1 MRHCQLG
8 NEKKSSQFPG
18 IINSPIFIH
27 HNTLLLVVMVVLS
40 LHAGCISSDSGRRT
54 PAFRPFSL
62 HTTKS
67 SAKSTE
73 ITLADSQ
80 EQIEQVSEIAKS
92 DSQRAIDRSTPQRAS
107 DTPTRNPSSDARQ
120 IKQVAGETGQSY
132 DSVVDAKA
140 ELPDPSSKDY
150 PPVVE
155 TFVPQQLTLGDLE
168 NLALG
173 NNPTLPQAQ
182 AAVTGQEG
190 VVYQAGL
197 YPNPQVG
204 YINSSASNPSV
215 KQSNGAFFAQ
225 EFVTANKLG
234 LAQLAASEELRRFQW
249 DNEAQRIR
257 VMTDLKIRYYEVL
270 GSQEAVAVYRE
281 LLKISEK
288 SLAIA
293 KSLLAN
299 EGTRTD
305 YLQAKVQLETVRL
318 NLDEA
323 ELRYA
328 AAWEQLAT
336 MVGVSALTPVPL
348 VGDLTED
355 IPQLD
360 LETCWQQL
368 LSCSPQLRAAEAEL
382 GHGYATLREQQA
394 LAVPNITVQ
403 TVADYDQATAVS
415 TVSTLVALP
424 FPIFNRNQGNIAK
437 AAADLNADQ
446 ADICRIR
453 FVLRDSLADSF
464 RRYKTSLRQAER
476 LREAILPDAKENL
489 ELSTQVFKGG
499 QSAFAPV
506 LASQQSYFR
515 SKVAYVEALTEL
527 HKVITEI
534 EGLQLTGG
542 LNPAAIGSAIQN
554 QMGGGTQ
561 RQRALLNDLQD
572 NNSKQLLPAAQLSR

>member
-1 MRHCQLG
+1 MRRCHLG
-8 NEKKSSQFPG
+8 NERKKSPFLGFTNVP
-18 IINSPIFIH
+18 IIMRHSN
-27 HNTLLLVVMVVLS
+27 LLLASMIVLG
-40 LHAGCISSDSGRRT
+40 LHAGCVTSDSGR
-54 PAFRPFSL
+54 PKLAFRQFSRHRDQSRL
-62 HTTKS
+62 KLTEIASTDSVGQDEQSSKTTKS
-67 SAKSTE
+67 
-73 ITLADSQ
+73 I
-80 EQIEQVSEIAKS
+80 
-92 DSQRAIDRSTPQRAS
+92 PHRAS
-107 DTPTRNPSSDARQ
+107 DAPTRNPSPDAHQ
-120 IKQVAGETGQSY
+120 IQQVAGEEGQPY
-132 DSVVDAKA
+132 DPVVDAKA

-173 NNPTLPQAQ
+173 NNPTLSQAQ

-190 VVYQAGL
+190 VVHQAGL

-257 VMTDLKIRYYEVL
+257 VLNDLKIRYYEVL
-270 GSQEAVAVYRE
+270 GSQKAVEVYRE

-336 MVGVSALTPVPL
+336 MVGVSTLNPVPL
-348 VGDLTED
+348 VGDLTDD

-394 LAVPNITVQ
+394 LAIPNVTVQ

-424 FPIFNRNQGNIAK
+424 FPIFNRNLGNIAK
-437 AAADLNADQ
+437 AAAELNADQ
-446 ADICRIR
+446 ADSCRIR

-464 RRYKTSLRQAER
+464 RRYKTSLRQTER
-476 LREAILPDAKENL
+476 LKDAILPDAKENL
-489 ELSTQVFKGG
+489 KLSTQLFAGG

-506 LASQQSYFR
+506 LAAQQSYFR
-515 SKVAYVEALTEL
+515 SEVAYVEALTEL

-554 QMGGGTQ
+554 QGGGGAG

>member
-1 MRHCQLG
+1 MRRCHLRNERKKSPFLGFTNVPIIMRHS
-8 NEKKSSQFPG
+8 N
-18 IINSPIFIH
+18 
-27 HNTLLLVVMVVLS
+27 LLLASMIVLG
-40 LHAGCISSDSGRRT
+40 LHAGCVTSDSGR
-54 PAFRPFSL
+54 PKLAFRQFSRHRDQSRL
-62 HTTKS
+62 KLTEIASTDSVGQDEQSSKTTKS
-67 SAKSTE
+67 
-73 ITLADSQ
+73 I
-80 EQIEQVSEIAKS
+80 
-92 DSQRAIDRSTPQRAS
+92 PQRAS
-107 DTPTRNPSSDARQ
+107 DAPTRNPSPDAHQ
-120 IKQVAGETGQSY
+120 IQQVAGEEGQPY
-132 DSVVDAKA
+132 DPVVDAKA

-173 NNPTLPQAQ
+173 NNPTLSQAQ

-190 VVYQAGL
+190 VVHQAGL

-257 VMTDLKIRYYEVL
+257 VLNDLKIRYYEVL
-270 GSQEAVAVYRE
+270 GSQKAVEVYRE

-336 MVGVSALTPVPL
+336 MVGVSTLNPVPL
-348 VGDLTED
+348 VGDLTDD

-394 LAVPNITVQ
+394 LAIPNVTVQ

-464 RRYKTSLRQAER
+464 RRYKTSLRQTER
-476 LREAILPDAKENL
+476 LKDAILPDAKENL
-489 ELSTQVFKGG
+489 KLSTQLFAGG

-506 LASQQSYFR
+506 LAAQQSYFR
-515 SKVAYVEALTEL
+515 SEVAYVEALTEL
-527 HKVITEI
+527 H
-534 EGLQLTGG
+534 
-542 LNPAAIGSAIQN
+542 
-554 QMGGGTQ
+554 
-561 RQRALLNDLQD
+561 
-572 NNSKQLLPAAQLSR
+572 